1 MSAGLEFAAGIFA
14 IIGVAEV
21 IVRTGR
27 EVHGFLRDISGAPEE
42 IDRLCTTVKETTLL
56 AETVKQI
63 LETLASRKPADTT
76 DRITA
81 LFESALKSL
90 QRELQN
96 LRILNARFRGVSNKT
111 WSRVKYVLD
120 ERKVNKMFNN
130 LERAKSLLANS
141 LHVAS
146 RQRSDDQH
154 LETLKRHNTTQK
166 LLAST
171 KRNQATLIQG
181 QELLGRLAVC
191 HYQETKRAS
200 KEIAIAHQEHLI
212 EHQRTRDVLSAKLE
226 DVIVTQFEKYRISR
240 ARSVSTRD
248 VFFFGERR
256 DMIMA
261 YLLIVKPHLEVALA
275 NLFNDG
281 ISTFPPHY
289 ISWLQSE
296 YENLIASAAQEE
308 ATKHPQSTATSLDR
322 WHYSEET
329 KSRHLTT
336 PRRVIGQSKIRSTTQ
351 EAHYANLYLST
362 PAIAHKSS
370 YTHTTPFGSLRL
382 QTSRRASRSKLRR
395 PDEEASFTF
404 TCGIGRSLHAIHAH
418 FLRNASGP
426 SNPRLCAQL
435 SVFTLAESE
444 THYNQLFAS
453 ASAHEIDDALRQGVI
468 SPYEI
473 NREGR
478 NLCLYYA
485 AEHTRI
491 DLFDYLASQGIGV
504 SNLNHD
510 VSLVAGLFM
519 RSIVDHDRV
528 AFERTVDH
536 IIPQVYESS
545 SFLFETTMNMLLW
558 DYYKGR
564 SRSLLGEQIQR
575 LQQEGLIS
583 ESVILND
590 DPWDW
595 PSVAG
600 IIAPLFEIDAAY
612 INTMGSLGRNRI
624 QRCYCVIDHEG
635 SPGDPMAIEEIANAL
650 IRAGIDVHHRDHD
663 GLTPSMYAKRC
674 GAWDGWC
681 SALARN
687 GLRIEDVV
695 REEKAEWLLE
705 EGWREH
711 WVERYEEIWK
721 PVDHGS
727 VLAQKTED
735 GE

>member
-63 LETLASRKPADTT
+63 LETLVSRKPADTT

-146 RQRSDDQH
+146 
-154 LETLKRHNTTQK
+154 
-166 LLAST
+166 
-171 KRNQATLIQG
+171 
-181 QELLGRLAVC
+181 
-191 HYQETKRAS
+191 
-200 KEIAIAHQEHLI
+200 
-212 EHQRTRDVLSAKLE
+212 RTRDVLSAKLE

-453 ASAHEIDDALRQGVI
+453 ASAHEIDDALRKGVI

-705 EGWREH
+705 EGWREY

>member
-1 MSAGLEFAAGIFA
+1 MSASLEFAAGIFA

-21 IVRTGR
+21 VVRTGR
-27 EVHGFLRDISGAPEE
+27 EVHGFLRDIAGAPEE

-56 AETVKQI
+56 AEAVKQI
-63 LETLASRKPADTT
+63 LETFASRTPNDATN
-76 DRITA
+76 RSAA
-81 LFESALKSL
+81 LFESTLKSL

-96 LRILNARFRGVSNKT
+96 LRMLNARFRGMSNTT
-111 WSRVKYVLD
+111 WGRVKYVLD

-141 LHVAS
+141 LQVAS

-154 LETLKRHNTTQK
+154 LETLRRHNTTQK

-171 KRNQATLIQG
+171 KRNQTTLMKG
-181 QELLGRLAVC
+181 QEILGRLAIC

-200 KEIAIAHQEHLI
+200 KTMEITHQEHMD
-212 EHQRTRDVLSAKLE
+212 EHQRTREVLSAKLE

-240 ARSVSTRD
+240 ARFVSNRD
-248 VFFFGERR
+248 IFFFGERR

-261 YLLIVKPHLEVALA
+261 YLLIVKPHLEVALV
-275 NLFNDG
+275 NLLNDG
-281 ISTFPPHY
+281 VDTFPPHY
-289 ISWLQSE
+289 VSWLQSE
-296 YENLIASAAQEE
+296 YDNLVASAAQEE
-308 ATKHPQSTATSLDR
+308 ATKHPQSTATPLDR

-329 KSRHLTT
+329 KSRHQAAS
-336 PRRVIGQSKIRSTTQ
+336 RHVIGQSRIKSSTQ

-362 PAIAHKSS
+362 PAIAHRSS

-382 QTSRRASRSKLRR
+382 QTSGRAFKSKLRR

-418 FLRNASGP
+418 FLRDASGP

-453 ASAHEIDDALRQGVI
+453 ASAREIDDALRKGVI

-519 RSIVDHDRV
+519 RSIVDHDRA

-564 SRSLLGEQIQR
+564 SRSLLSEQIQR

-583 ESVILND
+583 ELIDESQKWHFVCPGTCWKSV
-590 DPWDW
+590 
-595 PSVAG
+595 SG
-600 IIAPLFEIDAAY
+600 
-612 INTMGSLGRNRI
+612 G
-624 QRCYCVIDHEG
+624 
-635 SPGDPMAIEEIANAL
+635 
-650 IRAGIDVHHRDHD
+650 
-663 GLTPSMYAKRC
+663 
-674 GAWDGWC
+674 
-681 SALARN
+681 
-687 GLRIEDVV
+687 IEDAKGMQDEYPYYRYGGMWKDRSADGPVSAKKPKKV
-695 REEKAEWLLE
+695 KDRQKEEMKAREGGTAIPSE
-705 EGWREH
+705 
-711 WVERYEEIWK
+711 VENS
-721 PVDHGS
+721 D
-727 VLAQKTED
+727 
-735 GE
+735 

>member
-146 RQRSDDQH
+146 
-154 LETLKRHNTTQK
+154 
-166 LLAST
+166 
-171 KRNQATLIQG
+171 
-181 QELLGRLAVC
+181 
-191 HYQETKRAS
+191 
-200 KEIAIAHQEHLI
+200 
-212 EHQRTRDVLSAKLE
+212 RTRDVLSAKLE

>member
-146 RQRSDDQH
+146 
-154 LETLKRHNTTQK
+154 
-166 LLAST
+166 
-171 KRNQATLIQG
+171 
-181 QELLGRLAVC
+181 
-191 HYQETKRAS
+191 
-200 KEIAIAHQEHLI
+200 
-212 EHQRTRDVLSAKLE
+212 RTRDVLSAKLE

-435 SVFTLAESE
+435 SVFTSAESE

-663 GLTPSMYAKRC
+663 GLTPISGGVEDAKGMQEEYPYYRY
-674 GAWDGWC
+674 GGMWKDRSADGPV
-681 SALARN
+681 SAKKPKKVKERQKEEMKARE
-687 GLRIEDVV
+687 GSTAMSSGIE
-695 REEKAEWLLE
+695 K
-705 EGWREH
+705 
-711 WVERYEEIWK
+711 
-721 PVDHGS
+721 
-727 VLAQKTED
+727 
-735 GE
+735 